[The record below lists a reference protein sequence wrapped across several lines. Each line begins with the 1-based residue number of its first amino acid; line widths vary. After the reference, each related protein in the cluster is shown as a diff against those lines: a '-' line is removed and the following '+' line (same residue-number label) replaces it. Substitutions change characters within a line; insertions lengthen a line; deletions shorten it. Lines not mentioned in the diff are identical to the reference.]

1 MSNISLSPEPLASGR
16 RLLPPPIPA
25 ERGLTPAQWGMLAFL
40 VSEVA
45 LFSTLI
51 VVYLTFLGAD
61 KDGPTPAVLS
71 LPLVIATTL
80 CLLSSSVTVHL
91 AEKSLRSA
99 VGRIANPSYARS
111 AFIRWWSATILLG
124 IVFLAGTA
132 YEWNGLIVERG
143 LTISR
148 NMFGTTYYTLVG
160 FHAFHVT
167 VGVIVMLIVLGL
179 TVGRPG
185 SGVRGPRSAVEL
197 VSWYWHFVDGVWVVV
212 FTVVYWVG
220 R

>member
-1 MSNISLSPEPLASGR
+1 MSEISLTANPLAAGR
-16 RLLPPPIPA
+16 KVLLPPPIVP
-25 ERGLTPAQWGMLAFL
+25 ERNLTPAQWGMLAFL

-45 LFSTLI
+45 FFSTLI

-61 KDGPTPAVLS
+61 QSGPTPAVLS
-71 LPLVIATTL
+71 LPLVICTTV

-91 AEKSLRSA
+91 AEKSLRS
-99 VGRIANPSYARS
+99 GSRT
-111 AFIRWWSATILLG
+111 AFLRWWAATILLG

-132 YEWNGLIVERG
+132 YEWRNLIVRDG

-179 TVGRPG
+179 ALRHQVMGG
-185 SGVRGPRSAVEL
+185 KQAGVEL

-212 FTVVYWVG
+212 FTVVYLVG